1 MPYTG
6 QTNALGLAHGHGV
19 LTGSV
24 GGNTL
29 TGVFTE
35 GAPSIGI
42 VKTYSGRICMP
53 TYDAEGKAHGPMP
66 SVSAGRRSV
75 STLNHGHSLY
85 DTTDGLSE
93 T

>member
-19 LTGSV
+19 LTGMLIGSM
-24 GGNTL
+24 L
-29 TGVFTE
+29 TGVFVD
-35 GAPSIGI
+35 GAPLIGI
-42 VKTYSGRICMP
+42 FKYASGKITMP

-75 STLNHGHSLY
+75 STLNHGRSLY
-85 DTTDGLSE
+85 GNTDGLSE